1 MVQPKAAGGEQ
12 VLQSAAAV
20 IRRCGMSKF
29 TKEFIAEQRKIKPA
43 SKLPFEQKWEMV
55 PILAEQVALFDMPEP
70 VYPRPWE
77 W

>member
-1 MVQPKAAGGEQ
+1 
-12 VLQSAAAV
+12 
-20 IRRCGMSKF
+20 MSKF